1 MLLSKRVFTLKPS
14 PTIAM
19 SDKAN
24 KMKAEGI
31 DIINLSLGEPDLAT
45 PKEALLSA
53 HMALDNGKTKYTA
66 VDGTVS
72 LKNAIQ
78 TKFKAENNLDF
89 ELNEIFVSSGAK
101 QAIFNAFMASLNSGD
116 EVIMPAPYWVS
127 YSDVVELFEGKPII
141 VKTKP
146 ENHFKITPDE
156 LRNAITSKTKWLIL
170 NSPSNPTG
178 EVYSFEELK
187 AIAGVLREHPHVYV
201 MSDDIYEHLIFDELK
216 FCNILNVE
224 PCLAERV
231 FVVNGVSKSYS
242 MTGFRIGYGAMK
254 NKDFIKTVVNIQSQ
268 STSNASSIAQEGALG
283 ALTKCSKFPAE
294 MREIMQKRRDF
305 MFDAISKIKGLTITK
320 PSGAF
325 YLFIGVKELYGKKT
339 PQGKALQTDGDVA
352 EYLLTQGKVA
362 TVFGLAFG
370 YPDFIRISYA
380 TSDALLKE
388 GAIRIAKAIS
398 ELS

>member
-45 PKEALLSA
+45 PTKALGFSQQ
-53 HMALDNGKTKYTA
+53 ALNTGKTKYTA
-66 VDGTVS
+66 IDGTPS
-72 LKNAIQ
+72 LKKAIQ
-78 TKFKAENNLDF
+78 TKFKVENNLDF
-89 ELNEIFVSSGAK
+89 ELKEIFVSSGAK
-101 QAIFNAFMASLNSGD
+101 QAIFNAFMASLNLGD

-127 YSDVVELFEGKPII
+127 YSDVVELFEGKP
-141 VKTKP
+141 VVVTTKP

-156 LRNAITSKTKWLIL
+156 LQNAITSKTKWLIL

-178 EVYSFEELK
+178 EVYFFEELK
-187 AIAGVLREHPHVYV
+187 AIADVLMEHPHVYV

-216 FCNILNVE
+216 FCNILNAE
-224 PCLAERV
+224 PRLAERV

-254 NKDFIKTVVNIQSQ
+254 NPAFIKAVVNIQSQ
-268 STSNASSIAQEGALG
+268 STSNASSISQEGALG
-283 ALTKCSKFPAE
+283 ALTECSKFPAE

-325 YLFIGVKELYGKKT
+325 YLFIGVAELYGKQT
-339 PQGKALQTDGDVA
+339 PEGPVLQNDGDVA
-352 EYLLTQGKVA
+352 NYLLMQGKVA
-362 TVFGLAFG
+362 TVPGSAFG

-380 TSDALLKE
+380 TSLELLTE
-388 GAIRIAKAIS
+388 GATRIANAIGC
-398 ELS
+398 LK